1 MNLPFYFE
9 IEFCVEVGR
18 KCNFQSLYYIS
29 QLNSSTFVS
38 DTLHE
43 SQTYNIAT
51 FRAVTGKSLKDLW
64 KKKNISETRELLS
77 TSFCFSTQYLIS
89 VCLLCIHPW
98 FWCLGFP
105 LHAWLCHRMFIS
117 QHAGHSGSLL
127 LSVWHHFLLDGSA
140 TRPRNLH
147 RAPSLGEDCSHTNG
161 YWCPVLIRNVSQC
174 LTASVSHSLKRGRK
188 YSTSCLPPSLRF
200 SHSVSHSR
208 AACSYLNC
216 HS

>member
-77 TSFCFSTQYLIS
+77 TSFCF
-89 VCLLCIHPW
+89 
-98 FWCLGFP
+98 
-105 LHAWLCHRMFIS
+105 
-117 QHAGHSGSLL
+117 
-127 LSVWHHFLLDGSA
+127 
-140 TRPRNLH
+140 
-147 RAPSLGEDCSHTNG
+147 
-161 YWCPVLIRNVSQC
+161 
-174 LTASVSHSLKRGRK
+174 
-188 YSTSCLPPSLRF
+188 
-200 SHSVSHSR
+200 
-208 AACSYLNC
+208 
-216 HS
+216 

>member
-1 MNLPFYFE
+1 MKKKHQWNSWTTKHQLLFLNSIFNLSLPFVYT
-9 IEFCVEVGR
+9 
-18 KCNFQSLYYIS
+18 SLVLVLGFSHYMPGC
-29 QLNSSTFVS
+29 
-38 DTLHE
+38 
-43 SQTYNIAT
+43 
-51 FRAVTGKSLKDLW
+51 VTGCLFPNTQVIAAPYSLVCDT
-64 KKKNISETRELLS
+64 IS
-77 TSFCFSTQYLIS
+77 
-89 VCLLCIHPW
+89 CLTAL
-98 FWCLGFP
+98 
-105 LHAWLCHRMFIS
+105 
-117 QHAGHSGSLL
+117 
-127 LSVWHHFLLDGSA
+127 SA